1 MKKTK
6 IILIILSI
14 VLACFLI
21 YQYPIQRVLALKN
34 FKSYISQQ
42 GIESEIIKS
51 KEVFKN
57 WKDGGY
63 KIIVTLDD
71 DPNYIYIYR
80 YQPWTHKKN
89 EHIKFNRI
97 TLQITDIEKSMV
109 LDPPYDG
116 KCKYP
121 PIDE

>member
-6 IILIILSI
+6 IIHIILSI

-42 GIESEIIKS
+42 GIEPEIIKS
-51 KEVFKN
+51 KKVFKN

-71 DPNYIYIYR
+71 DPNYIYIYL